1 MREARAASHT
11 HMPVVGCALNPAHPH
26 PSRGHNC
33 TGDLLLGPETP
44 CHRAAGGK
52 KKKGTWAPP
61 SRYSQFQG
69 PPVRKASGLQER
81 SGGSLSGFGGTQIL
95 QAGSNFEMPAMLEV
109 RPGRERERTVYG
121 PSGVKSIILLGTLGA
136 RVGCLKDGKVGTDA
150 PTPTSHGQSPLP
162 KPLVPPVMGKAHSQN
177 L

>member
-1 MREARAASHT
+1 M
-11 HMPVVGCALNPAHPH
+11 
-26 PSRGHNC
+26 
-33 TGDLLLGPETP
+33 
-44 CHRAAGGK
+44 
-52 KKKGTWAPP
+52 
-61 SRYSQFQG
+61 
-69 PPVRKASGLQER
+69 
-81 SGGSLSGFGGTQIL
+81 SGFGGTQIL

-136 RVGCLKDGKVGTDA
+136 RVGCLKDGKAGTDA